1 MSMSKRNYYVSDID
15 VNLKLKKDKFIEN
28 VSSEFK
34 YKSDYLGDVL
44 NLDWLDEI
52 EKTCPNIDTIV
63 RKAKFA
69 LVKETETVRME
80 RSKNVTVDSIKDLVK
95 HTNYIE
101 KYDKSKNEVMP
112 SKILNVRSEETFNI
126 YENRFLYTL
135 IDCMDRFIYEKEQK
149 LKNLTVND
157 ERNLLYRGKS
167 EVGSEVINID
177 LKITSVINNSNDV
190 DKKIKEQ
197 IKDIFKRIKR
207 VKEYISSWHK
217 SEMYKALE
225 KAHISLIKPPIKK
238 TNVILKNPN
247 FQVAVLLWDYLRM
260 YDLNNDE
267 NIRDNMNRDHN
278 DLIRFVDQAFLKN
291 YCVLDSISKLK
302 TAQRHKMTDYLV
314 LMLLDEINT
323 TIDMIK
329 SCGYDIT
336 DEQLFNLLI
345 NENKKSKNNRLVGSD
360 DVKKKFKSAMDEY
373 LERTQDCL

>member
-135 IDCMDRFIYEKEQK
+135 IDCMDRFIYEKEQQ

-167 EVGSEVINID
+167 E
-177 LKITSVINNSNDV
+177 
-190 DKKIKEQ
+190 
-197 IKDIFKRIKR
+197 
-207 VKEYISSWHK
+207 
-217 SEMYKALE
+217 
-225 KAHISLIKPPIKK
+225 
-238 TNVILKNPN
+238 
-247 FQVAVLLWDYLRM
+247 
-260 YDLNNDE
+260 
-267 NIRDNMNRDHN
+267 
-278 DLIRFVDQAFLKN
+278 
-291 YCVLDSISKLK
+291 
-302 TAQRHKMTDYLV
+302 
-314 LMLLDEINT
+314 
-323 TIDMIK
+323 
-329 SCGYDIT
+329 
-336 DEQLFNLLI
+336 
-345 NENKKSKNNRLVGSD
+345 ENK
-360 DVKKKFKSAMDEY
+360 
-373 LERTQDCL
+373 RTN